1 MSIRSIR
8 RILALA
14 AVVALSACDG
24 LTMTDGAPVAERLHQ
39 WRAQNL
45 TDYRYD
51 FQRTCYCSLTA
62 RQAVTIEVHGGKV
75 TSVTARGGAAWAE
88 GDPHVT
94 WPTVEDLFKQIDDA
108 RAAGISPLV
117 VRWDAG
123 RGYPTYIEMGTL
135 ANDAG
140 TVMNV
145 GNLQPL

>member
-1 MSIRSIR
+1 MIRPTLRGIF
-8 RILALA
+8 ALA
-14 AVVALSACDG
+14 AVVALSACDA
-24 LTMTDGAPVAERLHQ
+24 LTDPNGAPVAEHLHQ

-51 FQRTCYCSLTA
+51 FQRTCFCSLVAT
-62 RQAVTIEVHGGKV
+62 QPVTIEVHGGTVTKV
-75 TSVTARGGAAWAE
+75 TPRPGAQWVE

-94 WPTVEDLFKQIDDA
+94 WPTVEQLFEQIDAA
-108 RAAGISPLV
+108 RAAGITPLV

-123 RGYPTYIEMGTL
+123 RGYPVYVEMGTL

-140 TVMNV
+140 TVINA